1 MNIAEQ
7 LTRILSQ
14 GVTGNQNRLVEE
26 LARQGVQTTQSTVS
40 RALKKINAVKQL
52 DENGRPVYSLAR
64 ETAQPGKSSQTAG
77 LFGALVRKILDNG
90 FMIVVHTR
98 PGTAPTVAK
107 VIDDHGFDQVIGTV
121 AGDDTILIVP
131 GDVKKTRQISGRI
144 SAYLVEVGLFKKN
157 KGL

>member
-26 LARQGVQTTQSTVS
+26 LARQGIQTTQSTVS

-64 ETAQPGKSSQTAG
+64 ETARPGNGLQETG
-77 LFGALVRKILDNG
+77 LFGALVHKILDNG
-90 FMIVVHTR
+90 CMIVVHTR

-107 VIDDHGFDQVIGTV
+107 VIDDHGFDQIIGTV
-121 AGDDTILIVP
+121 AGDDTIIIAP
-131 GDVKKTRQISGRI
+131 GDVKKTRQISNRI
-144 SAYLVEVGLFKKN
+144 TAYLVEVGLFKNKN
-157 KGL
+157 L